1 MVFGLSRYFKDEIL
15 TKRLQMA
22 SNIKSEGT
30 APPNH
35 RIFTGTWSI
44 NTVKKRTKSD
54 KNKQKN
60 TDVEKPQK

>member
-1 MVFGLSRYFKDEIL
+1 M
-15 TKRLQMA
+15 T

-60 TDVEKPQK
+60 TTSKKNKKVVKDNKED

>member
-1 MVFGLSRYFKDEIL
+1 MGSR
-15 TKRLQMA
+15 
-22 SNIKSEGT
+22 IKSAGT

-44 NTVKKRTKSD
+44 HTVKKWTKSE

-60 TDVEKPQK
+60 TDGEKLQK

>member
-1 MVFGLSRYFKDEIL
+1 
-15 TKRLQMA
+15 MA

-60 TDVEKPQK
+60 TDGEKPQK

>member
-1 MVFGLSRYFKDEIL
+1 MGLYLYAENI
-15 TKRLQMA
+15 MA

-44 NTVKKRTKSD
+44 HTVKRRTKSD

-60 TDVEKPQK
+60 KDEEKLQK